1 MHIFYLDVTI
11 SLPTSHVHGVY
22 RGKYLLN
29 EMKPQSL
36 VWPLD
41 WVELA
46 LGLRFQNR
54 WLLFV

>member
-36 VWPLD
+36 VWPLY

-46 LGLRFQNR
+46 LGL
-54 WLLFV
+54 